1 LIAIPINVLA
11 PSQAAA
17 HLSES
22 LIASMEL
29 ELELERRKCLLS
41 VGRNFLDEDDHRF
54 SPFGHERF
62 FNVLLDRLHQ
72 LAGLTNPLRS

>member
-1 LIAIPINVLA
+1 
-11 PSQAAA
+11 
-17 HLSES
+17 
-22 LIASMEL
+22 MEL

-72 LAGLTNPLRS
+72 LVGLTNRPRS